1 MKEKKIRIII
11 IVLLILL
18 IILLAIIFK
27 IIQLIN
33 IDKNPN
39 KTQENITVENETS
52 ISDYDKNVYY
62 EENGVIYSTSG
73 EPKDGIDF
81 ELEGIPD
88 EVFNQYIKDK
98 KSFYA
103 TIETY
108 AFSYGFYKK
117 ANIAT
122 YNRYENEQKTN
133 RLAIEFVLND
143 TDKTKCIAIVN
154 LNENTIEILE

>member
-11 IVLLILL
+11 IILLILL

-33 IDKNPN
+33 IDKNSN

-73 EPKDGIDF
+73 EPKDGIEF
-81 ELEGIPD
+81 EVEGIPD
-88 EVFNQYIKDK
+88 EVFNKYIKDK

-108 AFSYGFYKK
+108 AFSYELYKK

-122 YNRYENEQKTN
+122 YNKHEYEQKTN
-133 RLAIEFVLND
+133 RLAISFVLENSE
-143 TDKTKCIAIVN
+143 KTEIVFIVN
-154 LNENTIEILE
+154 LNDNTIELVI